1 MEFFGISLY
10 GPQNYIKDILIDDYK
25 EPTTEEDANALMKR
39 VIQNSTTPKKVN
51 LLIVVKKLNLVT
63 IIKYNFLG

>member
-25 EPTTEEDANALMKR
+25 EPTTEEDVNALMKR
-39 VIQNSTTPKKVN
+39 VIQNSTMPKKVN
-51 LLIVVKKLNLVT
+51 LLIVVKKLNLT
-63 IIKYNFLG
+63 